1 MPTSHGGMEIDMEET
16 RHVRKR
22 DIYKRIITFSEGVLL
37 LAAEVLLFA
46 RMWYTEYADNTQAI
60 QIPFWNKGNWAV
72 IGMYAVIIY
81 LFTKLYGGYKVGF
94 LRVMDVLFSQILSL
108 VCANIVGYVE
118 LCIIARNYLP
128 ALNMIELTF
137 LEIIVIF
144 IWVFVCRMMYRKFY
158 PPRHL
163 LLVYG
168 YKTPTEFIDKI
179 NARKDKYIIADRIHV
194 SEGEKALKEKILQYD
209 GVILCETKA
218 YIRNE
223 LVKYCFEH
231 SIRSY
236 VVPKLSDIIILGAE
250 PIHLF
255 DTPLLL
261 SRNQGLTGEDMIF
274 KRLMDII
281 VSLIMIIIF
290 SPFMILI
297 ALAIKLYDRGPV
309 FYKQNR
315 LTLNGRVFKIMKFR
329 SMRMDSEEHGAQLA
343 RKHDDRITPVGRVIR
358 ATHLD
363 ELPQL
368 FNILKGDM
376 SVVGPRPERPEIAAQ
391 YRETFPEFDYRLK
404 MKAGLTGYAQ
414 VYGKY
419 NTTPR
424 DKVKLDLTYYE
435 QYSLWLDLKLILLTF
450 KILFQKENTEGID
463 ANQTTAIRED
473 RTKKTGIKHPHDEAE
488 DAFYSVEE
496 KK

>member
-1 MPTSHGGMEIDMEET
+1 
-16 RHVRKR
+16 
-22 DIYKRIITFSEGVLL
+22 
-37 LAAEVLLFA
+37 
-46 RMWYTEYADNTQAI
+46 
-60 QIPFWNKGNWAV
+60 
-72 IGMYAVIIY
+72 
-81 LFTKLYGGYKVGF
+81 
-94 LRVMDVLFSQILSL
+94 
-108 VCANIVGYVE
+108 
-118 LCIIARNYLP
+118 
-128 ALNMIELTF
+128 
-137 LEIIVIF
+137 
-144 IWVFVCRMMYRKFY
+144 
-158 PPRHL
+158 
-163 LLVYG
+163 
-168 YKTPTEFIDKI
+168 
-179 NARKDKYIIADRIHV
+179 
-194 SEGEKALKEKILQYD
+194 
-209 GVILCETKA
+209 
-218 YIRNE
+218 
-223 LVKYCFEH
+223 
-231 SIRSY
+231 
-236 VVPKLSDIIILGAE
+236 
-250 PIHLF
+250 
-255 DTPLLL
+255 
-261 SRNQGLTGEDMIF
+261 MIF

-309 FYKQNR
+309 FYKQDR

-435 QYSLWLDLKLILLTF
+435 QYSLWLDLKLMLLTL
-450 KILFQKENTEGID
+450 KVLFWPDSTEGVESE
-463 ANQTTAIRED
+463 QVTAF
-473 RTKKTGIKHPHDEAE
+473 KAE
-488 DAFYSVEE
+488 YDGRAE
-496 KK
+496 KDDN